1 VVIYLL
7 IIFCLQTIGVDPN
20 YCLPVILCL
29 EIHDYILVSDFFFF
43 LKKNKGLLIL
53 IVFIL
58 VPSNGLYSVRVLAK

>member
-1 VVIYLL
+1 VVMYPL

-29 EIHDYILVSDFFFF
+29 EIHDYMLVSDFFFF
-43 LKKNKGLLIL
+43 LNKGLLIL

-58 VPSNGLYSVRVLAK
+58 VPSNGLYSVRGLAK

>member
-1 VVIYLL
+1 L

-29 EIHDYILVSDFFFF
+29 EIHDYMLVSDFILF
-43 LKKNKGLLIL
+43 LNKGLLIL

-58 VPSNGLYSVRVLAK
+58 VPSNGLYSVRGLAK